1 METRDP
7 ATPQGEGASPR
18 SRRTRRKGPLRL
30 ISRTLGKAWEG
41 NIFSEAAEAAFWQ
54 TLSLPPLLLGLLGSL
69 GFIGEW
75 FGGTVV
81 REVHDR
87 IIDFSE
93 TVFSGSVVHQ
103 IIEPTVNDILTTGKG
118 EIVSVGFLIS
128 LWAGSSAM
136 SSFVDAITVAH
147 DQYGV
152 RNEVWQRIFALLLY
166 LISLILLVVGLPIIA
181 IGPDLLPEFFPV
193 DWQPTISA
201 WVDIGYYPAVG
212 VLLMLA
218 LATLYK
224 LALPRKL
231 PWHRGLPGAALAM
244 VIFLLS
250 SIGLRFYISWITTT
264 GYTYGALATPIAF
277 LLFTFFIG
285 LAIVAGAYFNSA
297 IQELWPAKMT
307 RRQRRK
313 WRRLEM
319 ERANER
325 IREQESKSLW
335 QRTTIPL
342 RRPKKAELAPGFAP
356 GGGEKQGGGAKAADD
371 PAGGAE
377 TAPAPPDEREPHEH
391 GTPSRQPSPAPEP
404 DTGEGTNSTNGD
416 GADAPDTRP
425 FSTGTERRDDPGAGE
440 ERRPERGRPPLDP
453 ADPSAG
459 QASEAGYS
467 SPPPGGIPS

>member
-7 ATPQGEGASPR
+7 GKQEGEGGHAPEPR
-18 SRRTRRKGPLRL
+18 VRRKGPLRL
-30 ISRTLGKAWEG
+30 ISRTLGKAWDG
-41 NIFSEAAEAAFWQ
+41 NIFSESAEAAFWQ

-69 GFIGEW
+69 GFLGDW
-75 FGGTVV
+75 FGDTVV
-81 REVHDR
+81 RQVHDN

-93 TVFSGSVVHQ
+93 TIFSGSVVHQ
-103 IIEPTVNDILTTGKG
+103 IIEPTVDDILTTGKG

-166 LISLILLVVGLPIIA
+166 LASLVLLVVGLPIIA
-181 IGPDLLPEFFPV
+181 IGPDLLPEFFPL
-193 DWQPTISA
+193 DWRPTIA
-201 WVDIGYYPAVG
+201 MWVGTLYYPTVA
-212 VLLMLA
+212 VLLVLA

-224 LALPRKL
+224 VSLPRKL

-250 SIGLRFYISWITTT
+250 SVGLRIYISWITTT

-307 RRQRRK
+307 RRQRRR

-319 ERANER
+319 ERASER
-325 IREQESKSLW
+325 MRQQEGMSLW

-342 RRPKKAELAPGFAP
+342 RRPRKPGQDEEPAKPEKAEKA
-356 GGGEKQGGGAKAADD
+356 EKAAER
-371 PAGGAE
+371 PAGDD
-377 TAPAPPDEREPHEH
+377 APA
-391 GTPSRQPSPAPEP
+391 GT
-404 DTGEGTNSTNGD
+404 
-416 GADAPDTRP
+416 
-425 FSTGTERRDDPGAGE
+425 DDQA
-440 ERRPERGRPPLDP
+440 RPEN
-453 ADPSAG
+453 
-459 QASEAGYS
+459 AGY
-467 SPPPGGIPS
+467 SPPPGGRPS